1 MQLIVYFLNKKLHC
15 ITLTINGVEYCTADN
30 RPTMGDE
37 SEVCICTS
45 KTYAKGGKFD
55 LDENIDELIEAGL
68 VKTRVIEVEPIET
81 GWKEEYGI
89 SYTLVKHPKLIF

>member
-15 ITLTINGVEYCTADN
+15 ITLTINGVQYCTADN

-45 KTYAKGGKFD
+45 KTYAKDGKFE
-55 LDENIDELIEAGL
+55 LDEDMDELIAEGI
-68 VKTRVIEVEPIET
+68 VEKRVIDVEPIQTDWRE
-81 GWKEEYGI
+81 WGI
-89 SYTLVKHPKLIF
+89 SYTIVKHPKLIF